1 MFEAKFPQA
10 VLLKKVVEALTG
22 LIDDATIDCDNDG
35 LALQAMDSS
44 HVSLVTVRIPRETFE
59 DFRCDRNLSLGL
71 NLGSV
76 TKVIKTANN
85 DDVLTLKASG
95 PSDSVCF
102 LIESRSQHKVSEY
115 NIRQLD
121 LDAEH
126 LDIPETDYDC
136 VVRLPSHEFQR
147 VCRDLSQV
155 GDSVVVDCAKEGV
168 SFAAQGD
175 LGTGNIKLAQTSAER
190 RDGDDAVDIELRE
203 KTRLTFAL
211 RYLNLFTKA
220 TPLSAKVKLSMS
232 EDVPLVV
239 EYPIGESGYVR
250 YYLAPKIEED

>member
-1 MFEAKFPQA
+1 MKF
-10 VLLKKVVEALTG
+10 LN
-22 LIDDATIDCDNDG
+22 LISPENINLISFFWA
-35 LALQAMDSS
+35 
-44 HVSLVTVRIPRETFE
+44 SLPFPTSLPYPFAPYS
-59 DFRCDRNLSLGL
+59 LSLR
-71 NLGSV
+71 SQ
-76 TKVIKTANN
+76 
-85 DDVLTLKASG
+85 ASG

-220 TPLSAKVKLSMS
+220 TPLSAKV
-232 EDVPLVV
+232 
-239 EYPIGESGYVR
+239 I
-250 YYLAPKIEED
+250 